1 MTNIR
6 TLFLALGLL
15 PLAASAQTYL
25 ECDFN
30 EGIPA
35 DFTLIDGD
43 QLSPSTDMQ
52 NLGFAVGIPW
62 IALTP
67 KGGDSMAACSTSW
80 YKPAG
85 QSDDWMITPAH
96 YIADDG
102 ANVTWCAQASDKK
115 YRDGYAVYV
124 ACVATDSQQEP
135 LQWHPLLTVDQEKPV
150 WTRHTVPLDAYKDQ
164 TVCLAFVNNSKD
176 KSRLYIDDLF
186 VGVRSSVMLRLSAPQ
201 RIPTMGQV
209 AITGTAYTYD
219 EAPVEGFTIGL
230 TVVRGADS
238 VTTTQH
244 FNDTLQLG
252 QPLSFILDE
261 QIDLPFHETVPYTVW
276 IEHGTDRY
284 TVSTDMTSY
293 PRHVVCEEGT
303 GTWCGWCVR
312 GLVMLDSLKRN
323 CGDWTIGIAAH
334 SGDPMAN
341 AYIGGVVRYMQG
353 GGFPDGTVNRL
364 YKSDPGNFFV
374 AAQYAFTKEPV
385 LVAMQAQARLDVNT
399 RQVQA
404 DTHLWFADASD
415 TANYRL
421 GYTVIENNVHQPDD
435 DGYRQHNSY
444 AGGKSGAMG
453 GYENQPDYVP
463 ADQMWYQ
470 EVARGYV
477 DDIMGVEGSVP
488 ASFAADEELLFSK
501 TFPLP
506 DGILDDRNTELV
518 VMLIDQ
524 TDGRI
529 VNAVCVPLNQNEVN
543 SIADASLVAVDQV
556 VYDLYGRPLTSSKA
570 SHKGFRLVR
579 QSDGAVRKILSVAR

>member
-85 QSDDWMITPAH
+85 QSDDWMITPAL

-102 ANVTWCAQASDKK
+102 AIVTWCAQASDKK

-556 VYDLYGRPLTSSKA
+556 VYDLYGRPLASSKA